1 VLTLLVIVTLTLVS
15 GLIVVALSTL
25 FHPTDWAVKRIGEFY
40 PGVLFRVTT
49 SERAV
54 ALTIDDAPHPDVTPG
69 ILREL
74 RAHGARATFFI
85 IGRHAEAH
93 PDLVDAIRAD
103 GHELANHF
111 YTDRMSAR
119 LSDAELTRE
128 LTQTDALIQPLE
140 SPRWCRAGSG
150 VLTARMVRLVQ
161 SHGYTAVAGTAYPV
175 DLYTNVRIT
184 VLHFLRN
191 VRPGAVLVLHD
202 GGPARA
208 NNVKAI
214 AALLPR
220 ISRMGYRIVTL
231 GELSRL
237 AERI

>member
-1 VLTLLVIVTLTLVS
+1 MLTLVIILILFVG
-15 GLIVVALSTL
+15 GLVAVLWTL
-25 FHPTDWAVKRIGEFY
+25 LHPADWAVKRVGEFY
-40 PGVLFRVTT
+40 PGVLFRVATA
-49 SERAV
+49 ERAV

-85 IGRHAEAH
+85 IGHHAAAH
-93 PDLVDAIRAD
+93 PDLVQAIRAD

-119 LSDAELTRE
+119 LNDAQLADELTR
-128 LTQTDALIQPLE
+128 TDALIQPLG

-150 VLTARMVRLVQ
+150 VLTARMVRLIQ
-161 SHGYTAVAGTAYPV
+161 AHGYTVVAGSAYPV
-175 DLYTNVRIT
+175 DLYTNVRLT

-202 GGPARA
+202 GGPSRA
-208 NNVKAI
+208 NSVRSVAL
-214 AALLPR
+214 LLPR
-220 ISRMGYRIVTL
+220 IREMGYRIVTL

-237 AERI
+237 AERT

>member
-1 VLTLLVIVTLTLVS
+1 VLILVFIIAIVLVSALIVIV
-15 GLIVVALSTL
+15 LSTL
-25 FHPTDWAVKRIGEFY
+25 FRPTDWAVRRIGEFY

-49 SERAV
+49 AERAV

-85 IGRHAEAH
+85 IGRHAAAH
-93 PDLVDAIRAD
+93 PDLVAAIRAD

-119 LSDAELTRE
+119 LNDADLEEELTR
-128 LTQTDALIQPLE
+128 THALIQPLE

-161 SHGYTAVAGTAYPV
+161 AHGYTAVAGTAYPV
-175 DLYTNVRIT
+175 DLYTNVRLT

-202 GGPARA
+202 GGPKRA
-208 NNVKAI
+208 NNIRAVSL
-214 AALLPR
+214 LLPR
-220 ISRMGYRIVTL
+220 IGEMGYRIVTL

-237 AERI
+237 ADRT